1 MDFMKIINLI
11 SENKIKNLKD
21 KNDLNKINFVLINLT
36 KLNFFENLN
45 YLY

>member
-1 MDFMKIINLI
+1 MDLTKIISLI

-36 KLNFFENLN
+36 KLNFLKI
-45 YLY
+45 